1 VEQQTKAAKVKEAVR
16 NNFEQSPDY
25 YQSFEDRFGFFAD
38 LNRRLTAG
46 MSFGPEP
53 LILDIGCGTGASCGQ
68 ILESVPT
75 ARVWGLD
82 ISPAMLKIAEDRF
95 SGCDRAQFVEG
106 DAAALPKYFDFKFD
120 AIIYSASIFLIPDY
134 KDSLKQA
141 ADLLKQEG
149 MIGLTFMDGVYD
161 ADNRNLPALADEI
174 ANEGI
179 SLKKPVKLADF
190 NTFFSDIFPERKT
203 WDENIKASVEIL
215 REFFSIPAMSAG
227 LFPGIPYPERVR
239 KVNRIFDNLPDT
251 EPLFRWAMTVGT
263 KR

>member
-1 VEQQTKAAKVKEAVR
+1 VNQQAKTVKVKEAVR

-25 YQSFEDRFGFFAD
+25 YQSFEDRFGFFGG

-68 ILESVPT
+68 MLEVEPT

-82 ISPAMLKIAEDRF
+82 ISGAMLRIAKDRF
-95 SGCDRAQFVEG
+95 SACDRAQFVEG
-106 DAAALPKYFDFKFD
+106 DAATLPKYFDFQFD

-134 KDSLKQA
+134 QESLKQA
-141 ADLLKQEG
+141 AKLLKQEG

-161 ADNRNLPALADEI
+161 ADNRNLLALADEI
-174 ANEGI
+174 VHEGI
-179 SLKKPVKLADF
+179 SLKKPVKLAEF
-190 NTFFSDIFPERKT
+190 NEFFSGVFPERKT
-203 WDENIKASVEIL
+203 WDENIEASVDIL

-227 LFPGIPYPERVR
+227 LFPGIPYPERVC
-239 KVNRIFDNLPDT
+239 KVNKIFDNLPDS
-251 EPLFRWAMTVGT
+251 EPLFRWAMTVGR